1 MKQLLKY
8 LSLGVVLATSSAAFA
23 NPLVGT
29 LTIDGGIASI
39 NPTILNS
46 STSKITFKQNDEA
59 TFFGTGDFSG
69 AGISFVPFNSPFLFA
84 VGPTFPGEL
93 LFTVNDPFGVDQFTV
108 NQVMTAAN
116 GALTFYGS
124 LTDGS
129 NGNFI
134 LTPNVSQDGSFSGTL
149 TASASPS
156 PTPEPNS
163 LILLG
168 TGLAGAA
175 GMLMFRRRRTAT
187 SAMLLT

>member
-1 MKQLLKY
+1 MKKVLQY

-23 NPLVGT
+23 NPLIGT
-29 LTIDGGIASI
+29 LTIDGGTASI
-39 NPTILNS
+39 SPTILNS
-46 STSKITFKQNDEA
+46 GTTSITFKQNDQA

-69 AGISFVPFNSPFLFA
+69 AGIAFVPFTSPFLFT

-93 LFTVNDPFGVDQFTV
+93 LFTINDPFGVDQFTV
-108 NQVMTAAN
+108 SQVLTAAN

-149 TASASPS
+149 TASPAA
-156 PTPEPNS
+156 TPEPNS
-163 LILLG
+163 LMLLG

-175 GMLMFRRRRTAT
+175 GIVMFRRRRLAVGAAM
-187 SAMLLT
+187 SA